1 MAEVKIRSKAPLR
14 IGLAGGGTDI
24 ETFSSRYG
32 GAVLNATIGMYAYCT
47 IIPREDGVIKIN
59 SYDNNNSLETKAV
72 PFLPIEGDNLIL
84 HRGVYNRVVKE
95 FNGGKALSFEMS
107 TSNDAPVGSGLG
119 TSSTMVV
126 AILEAF
132 NRWLG
137 LNLDKYRMAQL
148 AYEIERQDLALA
160 GGKQDQYAAV
170 FGGFNYIEFK
180 KDGSTVVNAL
190 RLDKSRLNEL
200 ESSLLLYYGGHSRS
214 SAKMQLELT
223 KNIISKQIEGT
234 TSGESKT
241 LDAMEKLKAS
251 AAEMKDFIFT
261 GDMDAFAENM
271 RQGWEQKKRTSD
283 IVSNK
288 ELEEVIACVLAGGA
302 EAVKVSGAGGGGFLL
317 VYCNPINR
325 QRLINHMANLEG
337 KTYPVN
343 FTKYGAESW
352 IVE

>member
-1 MAEVKIRSKAPLR
+1 MKIRSKAPLR

-24 ETFSSRYG
+24 ETFSNQYG
-32 GAVLNATIGMYAYCT
+32 GVVLNATIGMYAYCT
-47 IIPREDGVIKIN
+47 IIPRSDGKIKIN
-59 SYDNNNSLETKAV
+59 SFDNKNDLFTDAV
-72 PFLPIEGDNLIL
+72 PRLELDGDKLIL

-95 FNGGKALSFEMS
+95 FNGGKPLSFEMS

-132 NRWLG
+132 NKFLG
-137 LNLDKYRMAQL
+137 LNLDPYRMASL
-148 AYEIERQDLALA
+148 AYDIERKDLALA

-180 KDGSTVVNAL
+180 KDGTTVVNAL

-223 KNIISKQIEGT
+223 KNIISRQIEGT
-234 TSGESKT
+234 ASGESKT
-241 LDAMEKLKAS
+241 LKAMLELKDS
-251 AAEMKDFIFT
+251 AHDMKDYILT
-261 GDMDAFAENM
+261 GNMEAFAESM
-271 RQGWEQKKRTSD
+271 RLGWEQKKRTSD

-288 ELEEVIACVLAGGA
+288 ELEETISFVLANGA

-317 VYCNPINR
+317 IYCNPLNR
-325 QRLINHMANLEG
+325 QKLINEMTRLPG

-343 FTKYGAESW
+343 FTKHGAESW
-352 IVE
+352 IVY